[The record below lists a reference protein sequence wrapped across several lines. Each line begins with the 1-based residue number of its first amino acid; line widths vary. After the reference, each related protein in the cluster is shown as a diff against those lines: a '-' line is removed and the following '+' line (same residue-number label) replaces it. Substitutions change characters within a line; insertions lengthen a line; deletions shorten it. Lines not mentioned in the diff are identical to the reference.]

1 MARVIAE
8 RAVVALL
15 CLTLSLPAHAQTAH
29 LGGGEPLNLSLTRI
43 VAALILCLMVAA
55 LAALLLKRGGGRV
68 DLARVRALVSA
79 LPAKRRIEP
88 IETRRISQYADL
100 CLVRC
105 DGQEYLILSS
115 QQQQLV
121 LRSPDTPAPAETAE

>member
-1 MARVIAE
+1 MTCARA
-8 RAVVALL
+8 ATALL
-15 CLTLSLPAHAQTAH
+15 APAMSSPALAQTAH
-29 LGGGEPLNLSLTRI
+29 LGGGGELNLSLTRI
-43 VAALILCLMVAA
+43 VSALILCVMVAA
-55 LAALLLKRGGGRV
+55 LAALALKRGGGRV
-68 DLARVRALVSA
+68 DLSRMRGLLST

-121 LRSPDTPAPAETAE
+121 LKSPEAAPSAEAPE

>member
-1 MARVIAE
+1 M
-8 RAVVALL
+8 LL
-15 CLTLSLPAHAQTAH
+15 GLATTLPAQAQTSH
-29 LGGGEPLNLSLTRI
+29 LGGGGPLNLSLTRI
-43 VAALILCLMVAA
+43 VSALILCLMVAA
-55 LAALLLKRGGGRV
+55 LAALALKRGGGRI
-68 DLARVRALVSA
+68 DLSRMRGLISA

-105 DGQEYLILSS
+105 DGEEYLILSS

-121 LRSPDTPAPAETAE
+121 LRSPDTSAPMETAE